1 MMVCEKVLKE
11 LEHGIP
17 ENASYRYALISQSSD
32 ASSRLSP
39 RRSTGT
45 AAIFK
50 ERLKIAQENLDP
62 RDIERLIDCG
72 QIEEL
77 IIQGEK
83 ELSLIPDMRENKP
96 WDVPPDHKINIIIRC
111 VAFVT
116 TRCVSLSYA
125 CAVRSPWSSRIRLA
139 LCSTSPLLHLR
150 SELLLTV

>member
-17 ENASYRYALISQSSD
+17 ENAAYRYPPISRLIA

-39 RRSTGT
+39 RCSTGT

-83 ELSLIPDMRENKP
+83 ELSLIPDMREHKP

-111 VAFVT
+111 VAF
-116 TRCVSLSYA
+116 RLHLF
-125 CAVRSPWSSRIRLA
+125 ILA
-139 LCSTSPLLHLR
+139 LCVCSEKPVELKDKTGALLNKPAAAPAK
-150 SELLLTV
+150 